1 MTARLTAEYLTEV
14 ARHLLAE
21 VRALTT
27 ERDDLQRRLDAA
39 MAAMRVAASILEQA
53 GDELEAA
60 GVVCNKIEVARLLL
74 SSIDATPPHD
84 PKGDD

>member
-1 MTARLTAEYLTEV
+1 MTEANLAQHDVLISIIV
-14 ARHLLAE
+14 ALGIILVVVA
-21 VRALTT
+21 
-27 ERDDLQRRLDAA
+27 RRLDAA